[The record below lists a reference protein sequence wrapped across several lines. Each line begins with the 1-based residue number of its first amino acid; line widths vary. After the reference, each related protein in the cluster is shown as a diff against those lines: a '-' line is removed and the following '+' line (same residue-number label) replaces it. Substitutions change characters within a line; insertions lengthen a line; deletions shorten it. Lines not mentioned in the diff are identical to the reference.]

1 MARQESGGGSEFF
14 ILFGL
19 PGSGKDF
26 VGKVFRD
33 RFGFEFYE
41 GDQSFTDGMRE
52 YLSQGRVVTPEIKRP
67 YLEALMDKIRVLR
80 SEHPKVVV
88 TDALFN
94 ESERQLLV
102 ENFPDA
108 KFVLIETTEEI
119 RERRIDERVQIA
131 KKPFSKASRRFFEPP
146 KLPHETI
153 LNISD
158 EFAIQARIER
168 ILGKFNAIGVE

>member
-1 MARQESGGGSEFF
+1 MAGQESVEGSKFF

-26 VGKVFRD
+26 VGKIFRD
-33 RFGFEFYE
+33 SFGYVFCE

-52 YLSQGRVVTPEIKRP
+52 YLSQGKVVTPKIKRE
-67 YLEALMDKIRVLR
+67 YLDVLMNKIRILR
-80 SEHPKVVV
+80 SEYSNVIV

-94 ESERQLLV
+94 ESERQLLA

-108 KFVLIETTEEI
+108 KFVLIETTQEI
-119 RERRIDERVQIA
+119 RERRIDQRVQIA
-131 KKPFSKASRRFFEPP
+131 KKEFSKASRSFFEPP
-146 KLPHETI
+146 KLPHEKI

-158 EFAIQARIER
+158 EFAIQAQIKR
-168 ILGKFNAIGVE
+168 ILEKFNVM